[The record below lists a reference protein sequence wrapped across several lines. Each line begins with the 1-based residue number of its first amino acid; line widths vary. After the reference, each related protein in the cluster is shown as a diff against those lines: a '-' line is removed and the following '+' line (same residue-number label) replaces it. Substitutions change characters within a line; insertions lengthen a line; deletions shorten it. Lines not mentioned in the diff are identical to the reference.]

1 MTELIGWGSAVITLP
16 TFGLQTYKQ
25 WRGRH
30 EEVPASTLW
39 FFILA
44 ILGSGGQVIYSWLL
58 DNWVFLIVNVC
69 LIANNLLGLGI
80 LAYRWR
86 VTRKPS
92 PHAMQPVPQG

>member
-1 MTELIGWGSAVITLP
+1 MGQRGDHAPHVWFADLQAVE
-16 TFGLQTYKQ
+16 
-25 WRGRH
+25 RRH